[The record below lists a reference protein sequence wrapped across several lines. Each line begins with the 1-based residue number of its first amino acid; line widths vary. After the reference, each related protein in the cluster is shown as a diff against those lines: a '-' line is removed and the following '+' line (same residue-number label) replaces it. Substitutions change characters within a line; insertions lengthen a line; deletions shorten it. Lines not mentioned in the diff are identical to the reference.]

1 MATSYRGDPAAV
13 HALVQPDRVHRDLY
27 IDADLFA
34 LEQEHFFANTWNY
47 LGHDSQVPL
56 PGDYIRNDIAG
67 QPLIVVRHTDGS
79 VRVMMNRCAHKGS
92 RVVSAPCGNTGKYF
106 RCPYHAWTF
115 RTDGS
120 LMAMPL
126 KNGYEGTDLHDCE
139 AGKGL
144 VTVKNVRLHRGFIF
158 AKLNDVGPAFEE
170 YFGESL
176 SSIDNMADRSPEGR
190 LEIAGGCLRFMH
202 PCNWKMFVEN
212 LNDTMHPMVVHES
225 SAGTA
230 KRMWID
236 KPADAPK
243 PMAIEQFAPFMSDYK
258 FFEDMGVR
266 VFDNGHSFSGVHFSI
281 HSKYSAIPAYDA
293 AMKAAY
299 GDERTAQILGLA
311 RHNTVYYPNLT
322 IKGAI
327 QAIRVVKPIA
337 VDKTLVESWTFRLA
351 GAPPELLQRTTMYNR
366 LINSPF
372 SVVGHDDLQAYRGI
386 QAGLHASGN
395 PWISLHRNFDPD
407 EIGRKDVTTIG
418 TSEISMR
425 NQYRAWSRY
434 MTLTMGGQ
442 R

>member
-1 MATSYRGDPAAV
+1 
-13 HALVQPDRVHRDLY
+13 
-27 IDADLFA
+27 
-34 LEQEHFFANTWNY
+34 
-47 LGHDSQVPL
+47 
-56 PGDYIRNDIAG
+56 
-67 QPLIVVRHTDGS
+67 
-79 VRVMMNRCAHKGS
+79 
-92 RVVSAPCGNTGKYF
+92 
-106 RCPYHAWTF
+106 
-115 RTDGS
+115 GS
-120 LMAMPL
+120 LLNIPL
-126 KNGYEGTDLHDCE
+126 KNGYDGTALHECE
-139 AGKGL
+139 SAKGL
-144 VTVKNVRLHRGFIF
+144 AAVKNVRLYRGFIF
-158 AKLNDVGPAFEE
+158 ARINDAGPDFET
-170 YFGESL
+170 YFGDSL

-190 LEIAGGCLRFMH
+190 LEIAGGCLRFVH
-202 PCNWKMFVEN
+202 QCNWKMFVEN

-243 PMAIEQFAPFMSDYK
+243 PMAIEQFTPFMSSYQ

-266 VFDNGHSFSGVHFSI
+266 VFDNGHSFSGVNFSI
-281 HSKYSAIPAYDA
+281 HSKYSPVPAYDE

-299 GDERTAQILGLA
+299 GEERAAKILGLA

-337 VDKTLVESWTFRLA
+337 VDKTVIESWTFRLA
-351 GAPPELLQRTTMYNR
+351 GAPPQMLERTAMYSR

-395 PWISLHRNFDPD
+395 PWVSLHRNFDPA
-407 EIGRKDVTTIG
+407 EVGRADVTTVG

-425 NQYRAWSRY
+425 NQYRAWARY
-434 MTLTMGGQ
+434 MTMTMGA
-442 R
+442 RP

>member
-1 MATSYRGDPAAV
+1 MTAYRDDPDTV
-13 HALVQPDRVHRDLY
+13 RALVQPDRVHRDLY
-27 IDADLFA
+27 IDPGLFE
-34 LEQEHFFANTWNY
+34 LEQQHFFANTWNY
-47 LGHDSQVPL
+47 VGHDSQIPN
-56 PGDYIRNDIAG
+56 PGDYLRNEIAG

-79 VRVMMNRCAHKGS
+79 VRVLMNRCAHKGS
-92 RVVSAPCGNTGKYF
+92 RLVSAPCGNTGKFF

-120 LMAMPL
+120 LLNMPL
-126 KNGYEGTDLHDCE
+126 KNGYDGTDLHACE
-139 AGKGL
+139 SAKGL
-144 VTVKNVRLHRGFIF
+144 HTVQNVRLYRGFIF
-158 AKLNDVGPAFEE
+158 AKISDVGPGFED
-170 YFGESL
+170 YFGDSL

-202 PCNWKMFVEN
+202 QCNWKMFVEN

-230 KRMWID
+230 QRMWID

-243 PMAIEQFAPFMSDYK
+243 PMAIEQFTPFMSSYQ

-266 VFDNGHSFSGVHFSI
+266 VFANGHSFSGVHFSI

-299 GDERTAQILGLA
+299 GEERAAQILGLA

-337 VDKTLVESWTFRLA
+337 VDKTLIESWTFRLA
-351 GAPPELLQRTTMYNR
+351 GAPAEVLQRTAMYSR

-386 QAGLHASGN
+386 QAGLQASGN
-395 PWISLHRNFDPD
+395 PWVSLHRNFDAS
-407 EIGRKDVTTIG
+407 EIGQKDVTAVG

-425 NQYRAWSRY
+425 NQYCAWARY
-434 MTLTMGGQ
+434 MTMSMEA
-442 R
+442 